1 VVFSAIRQLKH
12 FTLSCRRILFA
23 GLVVGCLLLGS
34 TELQA
39 SKGLYHQVQSGETL
53 DVLAQKY
60 RVPVYEIAKANR
72 VHVNDQIHPGTR
84 VYIPTSLS
92 KPISTSTSFG
102 PVGGGSVSGRT
113 PQNPATTSSQ
123 SSKPR
128 VSQTSYKPE
137 ANRSA
142 APPFAGATALDKP
155 ATSSK
160 TVAAAYPE
168 TVTVKKGDTLWGI
181 ANRYDTTVDA
191 LAMENGLNASK
202 PLIIGL
208 KLKIPNSSSGS
219 GPSIYVGNSSG
230 SQNSVTSYGST
241 GSSSSV
247 SSSGYIWP
255 VEGEIIRKFENNSS
269 SKHFGIDIRVP
280 YGTDLR
286 AAKSGKVVYV
296 GRIPAYGR
304 MVIVNHAGEMA
315 SCYAF
320 CSEIMVRE
328 GETVSRGEVIARS
341 GDPKKSD
348 KPFFHFQL
356 RKKGDALNPL
366 PYLP

>member
-1 VVFSAIRQLKH
+1 MVFSAIRQLKN
-12 FTLSCRRILFA
+12 FTFSCRQMMIA
-23 GLVVGCLLLGS
+23 GLVVGCILLS
-34 TELQA
+34 SSELQA
-39 SKGLYHQVQSGETL
+39 SKGVYHQVKSGETL
-53 DVLAQKY
+53 DVLAQRY

-92 KPISTSTSFG
+92 KPLSSSTSFG

-113 PQNPATTSSQ
+113 PQKPSTPSTQ
-123 SSKPR
+123 SKPNI
-128 VSQTSYKPE
+128 SPTSYTPE
-137 ANRSA
+137 SSRSA
-142 APPFAGATALDKP
+142 APPFAGATAMDKP
-155 ATSSK
+155 PSSSRA
-160 TVAAAYPE
+160 VAAAYPE

-191 LAMENGLNASK
+191 LAMENGLNESK

-208 KLKIPNSSSGS
+208 KLKIPNGSSAS
-219 GPSIYVGNSSG
+219 PSIYVGNSSG
-230 SQNSVTSYGST
+230 RQNSVTSYGST

-247 SSSGYIWP
+247 SKSGYIWP
-255 VEGEIIRKFENNSS
+255 AEGEIIRKFENNSS
-269 SKHFGIDIRVP
+269 SKHFGIDVRVP
-280 YGTDLR
+280 YGTDLK

-304 MVIVNHAGEMA
+304 MVIVNHSGEMA

-328 GETVSRGEVIARS
+328 GETVSRGEVIAKS

-348 KPFFHFQL
+348 RPYFHFQL